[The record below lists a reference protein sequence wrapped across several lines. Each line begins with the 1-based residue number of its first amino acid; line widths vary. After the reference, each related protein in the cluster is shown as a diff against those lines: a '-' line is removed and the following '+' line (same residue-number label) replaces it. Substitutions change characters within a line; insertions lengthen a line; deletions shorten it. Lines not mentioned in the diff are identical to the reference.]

1 MRIFV
6 TVKTG
11 ARVNLVERVDVT
23 HFRVT
28 VKALPHEG
36 KANIAVEKILA
47 KFLSIARSQLTLKT
61 GATGK
66 QKVFVL
72 NDYRAL

>member
-11 ARVNLVERVDVT
+11 ARVNLVERVDAT

-28 VKALPHEG
+28 VKALPREG

-47 KFLSIARSQLTLKT
+47 KFLSVSRSQLTLKT
-61 GATGK
+61 GAISK
-66 QKVFVL
+66 RKVFIL
-72 NDYRAL
+72 IEE